1 MASDQRSTDF
11 NSTAPTDST
20 AALSLP
26 PASQN
31 EFRVADRNVI
41 GAILKQL
48 LDAQVRVSLNGSSGN
63 VVGATLWGIDP
74 GHDQISLH
82 VDPLDPQLAALLE
95 LDEAVLVGYME
106 SIKLQFE
113 LRELVLVHG
122 AEFSVL
128 RCRLPRELFRFQRR
142 SSFRVRPLSRG
153 TPLARLLSF
162 PHPAPDSNATPD
174 DTPDHTPDATPTT
187 AELVLRVL
195 DMSIGGCALFLPDDV
210 PVPPAG
216 SVLEWVEITLDS
228 ETQFHVDL
236 RLQHVT
242 ALSPDARG
250 VRLGCE
256 FVDAEPTT
264 LRALQRFIDHTQKRL
279 RLLNQP

>member
-1 MASDQRSTDF
+1 MRFTSF
-11 NSTAPTDST
+11 NFTAFTDST

-48 LDAQVRVSLNGSSGN
+48 LDAQVRVNLNDSSGN
-63 VVGATLWGIDP
+63 VVGATLWSIDP
-74 GHDQISLH
+74 GHDQLSLH

-128 RCRLPRELFRFQRR
+128 RCHLPRELFRFQRR

-153 TPLARLLSF
+153 TPLARLLNF
-162 PHPAPDSNATPD
+162 PHPSPDPN
-174 DTPDHTPDATPTT
+174 ATPTT

-216 SVLEWVEITLDS
+216 SVLEWVEITLDT

-256 FVDAEPTT
+256 FVDAEPET

-279 RLLNQP
+279 RLLNPILQA